1 MRHRVYF
8 TSLGCAKN
16 LIDSEQ
22 MLCLLDDAGYELEAD
37 PESADIGIVNTCGF
51 IESAKSE
58 AIENILELG

>member
-37 PESADIGIVNTCGF
+37 PESAAFEISRPSLCAHN
-51 IESAKSE
+51 E
-58 AIENILELG
+58 LERITS